1 MEGKG
6 ARQDADAGRPQQTHS
21 CQRDVDMVVHTT
33 TAEETE
39 GFGARL
45 ASTRPA
51 GDNTLCVVYLAG
63 DLGAGK
69 TTLTRGLLRSLG
81 VTGTV
86 RSPTYTLVEIYEL
99 GALTALHLDLYRLSD
114 PEELG
119 NLGLREWAR
128 GGHLWLI
135 EWPERGAGRL
145 PEADLVITLTAGENG
160 HDIEVSARSELGTRW
175 VERLGAS
182 VPVEKPP
189 SES

>member
-1 MEGKG
+1 
-6 ARQDADAGRPQQTHS
+6 
-21 CQRDVDMVVHTT
+21 MVVHTT

-39 GFGARL
+39 GFGAQL

-51 GDNTLCVVYLAG
+51 GDNTLCVVYLTG

-81 VTGTV
+81 VTGAV

-114 PEELG
+114 PAELD
-119 NLGLREWAR
+119 NLGLREWAT

-145 PEADLVITLTAGENG
+145 LEADLVITLTAGDDG
-160 HDIEVSARSELGTRW
+160 HDIEVSARSELGAHW
-175 VERLGAS
+175 VERLAS
-182 VPVEKPP
+182 AN
-189 SES
+189 S

>member
-1 MEGKG
+1 
-6 ARQDADAGRPQQTHS
+6 
-21 CQRDVDMVVHTT
+21 MVVHTT

-45 ASTRPA
+45 ASTRPV

-81 VTGTV
+81 VTGAV

-114 PEELG
+114 PAELD

-145 PEADLVITLTAGENG
+145 PGADLVITLSAGDSG
-160 HDIEVSARSELGTRW
+160 HDIEATATTDQGARWL
-175 VERLGAS
+175 ERLSSAAGPAGAAGT
-182 VPVEKPP
+182 
-189 SES
+189 

>member
-1 MEGKG
+1 ML
-6 ARQDADAGRPQQTHS
+6 
-21 CQRDVDMVVHTT
+21 VHTT

-51 GDNTLCVVYLAG
+51 ADDTLCVVYLAG

-81 VTGTV
+81 VTGAV

-99 GALTALHLDLYRLSD
+99 GGLTALHLDLYRLSD
-114 PEELG
+114 PAELD
-119 NLGLREWAR
+119 NLGLREWAT

-135 EWPERGAGRL
+135 EWPERGEGRL
-145 PEADLVITLTAGENG
+145 PGADLVITLSAGDNG
-160 HDIEVSARSELGTRW
+160 HDIEATATTDQGARWL
-175 VERLGAS
+175 ERLSGA
-182 VPVEKPP
+182 VGPAGATGA
-189 SES
+189 